1 MNIVILGLSI
11 TSSWGNGHATTYR
24 CLVGGLGERGH
35 SILFLE
41 RDKPWYAAHRDFANI
56 PGCEVCL
63 YQTLS
68 ELRERFQDAICEA
81 DAVIVGSYVPD
92 GIILGEWV
100 TSLAEGVT
108 AFYDIDTPV
117 TIEALREGSCAY
129 LSGELVGAYDIYLSF
144 TGGPMLANFE
154 RLYGAQRTAPLYCSV
169 DPELYFLER
178 VPRRW
183 ELGYLGTFASDRQH
197 ALESLLRALAR
208 ESAQRFVVAGPQY
221 PKDITWPKNVDRIEH
236 LGPTD
241 HRLFYSQQRF
251 TLNLTRAAM
260 IKAGYSPSVRL
271 FEAAACGVPIISDR
285 WPGIETF
292 FVPGREILLAKGA
305 EEVIGILNEY
315 SEEESAEIGRRAR
328 ERVLLAHTGSHR
340 ARELE
345 EIIGQV
351 AESKSSVPQE
361 TFL

>member
-1 MNIVILGLSI
+1 MIFTFPLPED
-11 TSSWGNGHATTYR
+11 R
-24 CLVGGLGERGH
+24 CWR
-35 SILFLE
+35 I
-41 RDKPWYAAHRDFANI
+41 
-56 PGCEVCL
+56 
-63 YQTLS
+63 
-68 ELRERFQDAICEA
+68 
-81 DAVIVGSYVPD
+81 
-92 GIILGEWV
+92 
-100 TSLAEGVT
+100 
-108 AFYDIDTPV
+108 
-117 TIEALREGSCAY
+117 
-129 LSGELVGAYDIYLSF
+129 
-144 TGGPMLANFE
+144 FE
-154 RLYGAQRTAPLYCSV
+154 RLYGSAT
-169 DPELYFLER
+169 
-178 VPRRW
+178 VPHPFIARST
-183 ELGYLGTFASDRQH
+183 LNFTFPNVLLCGAGNSATWVH
-197 ALESLLRALAR
+197 LLRIDNTRWRACCAR
-208 ESAQRFVVAGPQY
+208 WLEKVLKRFVVAGPQY

-292 FVPGREILLAKGA
+292 FVPGKEILLAKGA